1 MGSRVASR
9 AARSGGP
16 RVGETRTRRARPLRY
31 RLRVG
36 RPLRTLPSMA
46 PRPSSSS
53 LSVQLRRAPT
63 RYEPRARLAAGGMA
77 EVWRGDAVFE
87 DGARHPVAIKRV
99 LPNLA
104 SQELYRSMFEDEA
117 RLGMAL
123 SHPNIV
129 RVYDARDVGGTF
141 LMIMELVDGTSLK
154 DLLARAHQREAPM
167 PVATALHIARE
178 LAEALDYAHTATDAE
193 GKHLGVVHRD
203 VSPHNLLLGR
213 RGEVKLADF
222 GLADASVHQTHLGD
236 GMLGGKLGYLAP
248 EIVRA
253 QPATHRIDLFAL
265 GIVLWEMLC
274 GRRLFHG
281 ATDGDTIRAVGHC
294 VVPPARAFN
303 RGVTDDVEDFLR
315 EILAPTPEART
326 ASAARAVARLDSLIA
341 RIDPAVGPRDV
352 GLLVGLFLAT
362 EAPRR
367 AAAPDAL
374 AQLLAQELAL
384 FSEAAANDDP
394 LGATPLDPDSFLLGR

>member
-1 MGSRVASR
+1 M
-9 AARSGGP
+9 
-16 RVGETRTRRARPLRY
+16 
-31 RLRVG
+31 
-36 RPLRTLPSMA
+36 
-46 PRPSSSS
+46 
-53 LSVQLRRAPT
+53 QLRRAPT
-63 RYEPRARLAAGGMA
+63 RYEPRAPWPPGMA

-123 SHPNIV
+123 SHANIV

-178 LAEALDYAHTATDAE
+178 LAKALDYAHTATDAE
-193 GKHLGVVHRD
+193 GTHLGVVHRD

-265 GIVLWEMLC
+265 GIVLWEMLS
-274 GRRLFHG
+274 GRRLLPRRDRRRHHPGGRPLRG
-281 ATDGDTIRAVGHC
+281 ASGARVQSRRHRRRGGL
-294 VVPPARAFN
+294 PARDPRAHAGGSHAE
-303 RGVTDDVEDFLR
+303 RG
-315 EILAPTPEART
+315 ARGR
-326 ASAARAVARLDSLIA
+326 SARRAHRAHRSRRRPARR
-341 RIDPAVGPRDV
+341 R
-352 GLLVGLFLAT
+352 
-362 EAPRR
+362 APRR
-367 AAAPDAL
+367 ALPGHRGPAPRRRAGRARAAPRAGSSRCS
-374 AQLLAQELAL
+374 
-384 FSEAAANDDP
+384 SEAAANDDP